1 MALALRGAPAH
12 ARRRALPIKSVAS
25 RAVAAV
31 ASPATRRAV
40 LVVLAV
46 LPFALGW
53 SARKLVLGVWLVT
66 TWLLATVVL
75 GWRMAGPAARSTDDD
90 DSEGAAPWVGSN
102 A

>member
-1 MALALRGAPAH
+1 MASGF
-12 ARRRALPIKSVAS
+12 AR
-25 RAVAAV
+25 AAV
-31 ASPATRRAV
+31 SPATRRTV